1 MKKTIITLAILSGLA
16 QAEDN
21 YQAKFD
27 DGWVTL
33 NDLVLHKTSVDS
45 YGTYND
51 AGDITDGTLT
61 GGNATMS
68 WNGLTQ
74 NTDLTLSDS
83 WRISFTL
90 KNVTSAANPIF
101 STTSTGAA
109 GGYILK
115 VTEKNNNNE
124 YFLQFGDETISD
136 TALTMNT
143 GYDITLSFIDLV
155 DNKGVSQGGMFIVNV
170 GGEDVYSTRIAVT
183 DLGNAD
189 FEGSTSN
196 TDKSYSTRLWTTG
209 GNQQFSNVK
218 IETNGR
224 LIPEPTTA
232 TLSLLAL
239 AGLAARRRRRK

>member
-1 MKKTIITLAILSGLA
+1 MKKTIVTLAILSGLV

-33 NDLVLHKTSVDS
+33 NDLVLHKTSVDNNS
-45 YGTYND
+45 NYSD
-51 AGDITDGTLT
+51 AEDITSGTLT

-68 WNGLTQ
+68 WNGFTED
-74 NTDLTLSDS
+74 TDLTLSDS

-90 KNVTSAANPIF
+90 KNVTSEAKPIF
-101 STTSTGAA
+101 STDTNNSGAA
-109 GGYILK
+109 GYILK
-115 VTEKNNNNE
+115 VTTKNNNNE
-124 YFLQFGDETISD
+124 YFLQFGNETISD

-143 GYDITLSFIDLV
+143 SYDITLSFIDLV

-170 GGEDVYSTRIAVT
+170 GGDDVYSTRIAAT

-196 TDKSYSTRLWTTG
+196 TNKDYSRLWTNG
-209 GNQQFSNVK
+209 EKQQFSNVK

-239 AGLAARRRRRK
+239 AGLAARRRRK

>member
-1 MKKTIITLAILSGLA
+1 MKKTIVMLAILSGLV

-33 NDLVLHKTSVDS
+33 NDLVLHKTSVS
-45 YGTYND
+45 NNTYSD
-51 AGDITDGTLT
+51 AGDITNGTLP

-68 WNGLTQ
+68 WKGLTED
-74 NTDLTLSDS
+74 TDLTLSDS

-90 KNVTSAANPIF
+90 TNVTSGANPIF
-101 STTSTGAA
+101 STDTNGSGAT
-109 GGYILK
+109 GYILK
-115 VTEKNNNNE
+115 VTAKNDNNE
-124 YFLQFGDETISD
+124 YFLQFGNETISD

-170 GGEDVYSTRIAVT
+170 KGEDVYSTRIAAT

-196 TDKSYSTRLWTTG
+196 TVKDYSRLWTNG
-209 GNQQFSNVK
+209 GYQQFSNVK

-224 LIPEPTTA
+224 LIPEPTTT

-239 AGLAARRRRRK
+239 AGLAARRRRR

>member
-1 MKKTIITLAILSGLA
+1 MKKTIVTLAILSGLV

-33 NDLVLHKTSVDS
+33 NDLVLHKTSVDTNNNYS
-45 YGTYND
+45 D
-51 AGDITDGTLT
+51 AGDITNGTLT

-68 WNGLTQ
+68 WNKLTED
-74 NTDLTLSDS
+74 TDLTLSDS

-90 KNVTSAANPIF
+90 ENVTSAANPIF
-101 STTSTGAA
+101 STTSSKAP

-115 VTEKNNNNE
+115 VTAASNNE
-124 YFLQFGDETISD
+124 YFLQFGDTEISD

-143 GYDITLSFIDLV
+143 SYNITLSFIDLV

-170 GGEDVYSTRIAVT
+170 KGEDVYSTRIAAT
-183 DLGNAD
+183 DLEKAD
-189 FEGSTSN
+189 FEGSTDN
-196 TDKSYSTRLWTTG
+196 TDSQYSTRLWTNG
-209 GNQQFSNVK
+209 GKQHFSNVK

-239 AGLAARRRRRK
+239 AGLAARRRRR

>member
-1 MKKTIITLAILSGLA
+1 MKKTIVTLAILSGLV

-33 NDLVLHKTSVDS
+33 KDLVLHKTSVS
-45 YGTYND
+45 NNTYSD
-51 AGDITDGTLT
+51 AGDITDGTLD

-68 WNGLTQ
+68 WNKLTE

-90 KNVTSAANPIF
+90 TNVNGDANSTF
-101 STTSTGAA
+101 STTSTGTA

-115 VTEKNNNNE
+115 VTAKNDNNE
-124 YFLQFGDETISD
+124 YSLQFGDETISD
-136 TALTMNT
+136 TALTLNT
-143 GYDITLSFIDLV
+143 GYNITLSFIDLV

-170 GGEDVYSTRIAVT
+170 GGADVYSTRIAAT

-189 FEGSTSN
+189 FEGSTNN
-196 TDKSYSTRLWTTG
+196 TNNNYSTRLWTNG
-209 GNQQFSNVK
+209 GQQRFSNVK

-239 AGLAARRRRRK
+239 AGLAARRRRR

>member
-1 MKKTIITLAILSGLA
+1 MKKTIVMLAILSGLV

-45 YGTYND
+45 NNNYSD
-51 AGDITDGTLT
+51 AGDITNGTLT

-68 WNGLTQ
+68 WNGFTEDT
-74 NTDLTLSDS
+74 NLTLSDS

-101 STTSTGAA
+101 STTSSKAP

-115 VTEKNNNNE
+115 VTEATNNE
-124 YFLQFGDETISD
+124 YFLQFGNETISN

-170 GGEDVYSTRIAVT
+170 GGDDVYSTRIAAT

-189 FEGSTSN
+189 FEGSTNN
-196 TDKSYSTRLWTTG
+196 TNSQYSTRLWTNG
-209 GNQQFSNVK
+209 GKQHFSNVK

-239 AGLAARRRRRK
+239 AGLAARRRRR